1 MLNDTAKA
9 DEGGT
14 MMDKME
20 TMIDVKVR
28 LVKLYADY
36 KNCCGDSDEYAGAV
50 AIAIS
55 ALAEVQA
62 YGKENE

>member
-1 MLNDTAKA
+1 MDNMVEINDA
-9 DEGGT
+9 
-14 MMDKME
+14 
-20 TMIDVKVR
+20 KVR

-36 KNCCGDSDEYAGAV
+36 KNYCGDSDEYAEAV

-55 ALAEVQA
+55 ALTEVQA

>member
-1 MLNDTAKA
+1 
-9 DEGGT
+9 
-14 MMDKME
+14 MMDNVE
-20 TMIDVKVR
+20 TMIDVKVQ

-36 KNCCGDSDEYAGAV
+36 RTCCGDSDEYAGAV

-62 YGKENE
+62 YGKENK